1 MKYIKFKIFA
11 FLLALLAPG
20 VTFAVTDQE
29 MEQAR
34 TIAAKAYLRYANDGS
49 GYLDDLNPK
58 TMQELEASLKTK
70 EKENIKAFKA
80 ISVPSDYKDWNKDKL
95 VEFWSV
101 TAFQNKGLLEKG
113 RGGRIRAR
121 SQINKMTISTS
132 PQAPISQE
140 PSEVSKSETSANE
153 TNPTPDNITT
163 SELNAVY
170 TEEELRMDEEK
181 AEEDLDVDQAGNYTW
196 VYIMVLAILVA
207 IVIALVVYAMKV
219 MKKNN
224 FNTENYQPADSDLNA
239 LTQSQQEEYESVL
252 ADKNVEIAMLKK
264 KLESF
269 SRQNSEMKVKIDN
282 LTAELETLQSQKV
295 SETRNTASSIQGES
309 NGKEEVKDLIVTTLP
324 KKRLHTIYLG
334 RANSRG
340 IFIRADRT
348 INPGHSIF
356 ELETSDGFTGTFRVI
371 DSPSVWSLA
380 LSNPQEY
387 LEKSCMGPDL
397 DSPGNA
403 TKIITE
409 SSGTAVFEGGCW
421 RVIRKTRI
429 RYE

>member
-132 PQAPISQE
+132 PQVPISQE
-140 PSEVSKSETSANE
+140 PSEVSKSETPANE

-163 SELNAVY
+163 SELNAEY

-181 AEEDLDVDQAGNYTW
+181 AEEDLEVDQAGNYTW

-295 SETRNTASSIQGES
+295 NETRNTASSIQGES
-309 NGKEEVKDLIVTTLP
+309 NGKEEVKDFIVTTPP

>member
-58 TMQELEASLKTK
+58 NMQELEASLKTK

-140 PSEVSKSETSANE
+140 PSEVSKSETPANE
-153 TNPTPDNITT
+153 TNPTPDNIAT
-163 SELNAVY
+163 SELNAEY

-196 VYIMVLAILVA
+196 VYIMVLTILVA

-309 NGKEEVKDLIVTTLP
+309 NGKEEVKDFIVTTPP

>member
-11 FLLALLAPG
+11 FLLVLLAPG

-309 NGKEEVKDLIVTTLP
+309 NGKEEVKDFIVTTPP